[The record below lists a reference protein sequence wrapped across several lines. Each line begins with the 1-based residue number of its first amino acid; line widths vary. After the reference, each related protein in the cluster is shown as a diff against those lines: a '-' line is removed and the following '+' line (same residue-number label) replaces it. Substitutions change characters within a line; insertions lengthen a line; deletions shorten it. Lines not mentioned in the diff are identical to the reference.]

1 MANDAA
7 TKAQIQ
13 VIPFNPDSKHMVQ
26 ALYDIGNAIVKESTT
41 FKHDVMKDKI
51 DALVADHKLHLDDVV
66 IDSRTCC
73 FMAFLSFSDAVIAP
87 AVSATVAVNPVCV
100 GAVAGFVSDSWFDGS
115 TSLND
120 FFLGAGPLL
129 RECWLSAIRNPIH
142 QGDRQC
148 ALVEAPHRRHHH
160 PHQPRH
166 PLRQRLVRKP
176 TWQRVSPSKR
186 ILRQSRGKLAQL
198 RTLRVR
204 KVY

>member
-1 MANDAA
+1 MANDTA

-87 AVSATVAVNPVCV
+87 AVSATVAANPVCV

-120 FFLGAGPLL
+120 FFLYVHP
-129 RECWLSAIRNPIH
+129 
-142 QGDRQC
+142 
-148 ALVEAPHRRHHH
+148 EARRTGTAEILIGHYEMFG
-160 PHQPRH
+160 RDVGVDKINLGISTG
-166 PLRQRLVRKP
+166 LRQKALGRFYENAGY
-176 TWQRVSPSKR
+176 Q
-186 ILRQSRGKLAQL
+186 QSATQFTKEINHVL
-198 RTLRVR
+198 
-204 KVY
+204 